1 MFNIVFYV
9 NSSEKNKMD
18 KTLTEITTMSGTLR
32 NETSIIDPVII
43 VEGDLSDFT
52 CCNYMSIETFGRS
65 YFVNNIRSIRDDLFE
80 VSGHVD
86 VLSTYKNAI
95 RSNQAIIRKQQ
106 NTWNLYLNDGSLRVY
121 QNPDVIVKSFPSG
134 FTKQEFVLAVAGS

>member
-43 VEGDLSDFT
+43 VEGDLSAFT
-52 CCNYMSIETFGRS
+52 GCNF
-65 YFVNNIRSIRDDLFE
+65 LF
-80 VSGHVD
+80 
-86 VLSTYKNAI
+86 
-95 RSNQAIIRKQQ
+95 
-106 NTWNLYLNDGSLRVY
+106 LR
-121 QNPDVIVKSFPSG
+121 Q
-134 FTKQEFVLAVAGS
+134 L